1 MRPRYWSGG
10 YCSHCGRS
18 DKPLTTLTE
27 LLVGRREGRTR
38 HLCPSCYAAVAEVTW
53 IVSEGAVRKPEPVE
67 QPPAWAVI
75 A

>member
-1 MRPRYWSGG
+1 MSRACTHYA
-10 YCSHCGRS
+10 CSHCGRS

-38 HLCPSCYAAVAEVTW
+38 HLCPSCLAAVAEVAW
-53 IVSEGAVRKPEPVE
+53 IVSDRAAPRPLE
-67 QPPAWAVI
+67 QPPAWTVI